1 MGVVDASLAMIST
14 ERLLLREQTLNDL
27 DFISEMLAHPEVMR
41 HYPKLYSREEAQA
54 GIERNLAQYAEYGHG
69 TWLVVERESGLP
81 VGQVG
86 LKMQEVDWGLEPEIG
101 YMIHRSYWRRG
112 YAAEAA
118 LGVRT
123 YAFERHDYDYVIS
136 LIRPQNIPSRMVAR
150 KLGMRPWREL
160 MYKEIFHIAHR
171 IDRAQLCPAN
181 G

>member
-1 MGVVDASLAMIST
+1 MIELHSSVIRT
-14 ERLLLREQTLNDL
+14 ERLLLREQTMDDL
-27 DFISEMLAHPEVMR
+27 EFISAMLSHPEVMR

-54 GIERNLAQYAEYGHG
+54 GIERNLQQYADYGHG
-69 TWLVVERESGLP
+69 TWLAIERESGHP

-86 LKMQEVDWGLEPEIG
+86 LKMQEVEGELLPEIG
-101 YMIHRSYWRRG
+101 YMIHRPYWRRG

-118 LGVRT
+118 LGVRA
-123 YAFERHDYDYVIS
+123 YAFERHDYPYVIS

-160 MYKEIFHIAHR
+160 IFKEIFHIAHR
-171 IDRAQLCPAN
+171 IDRAQLHTAN